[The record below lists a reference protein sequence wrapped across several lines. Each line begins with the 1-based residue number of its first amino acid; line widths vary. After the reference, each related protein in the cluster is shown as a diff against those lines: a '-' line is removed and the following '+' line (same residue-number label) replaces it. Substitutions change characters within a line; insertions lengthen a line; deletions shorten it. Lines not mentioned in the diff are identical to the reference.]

1 MSASPRIDGRVG
13 YCGPPAR
20 GTQMRGEDRATLQA
34 AAHAAIAYR
43 QGVAEAAQT
52 PVADYAQVLAAFA
65 GPTPTTG
72 VDGAVIIDDLVRHAT
87 PGIRAMTGPRFFGWV
102 IGGSHPTGVAA
113 DWLTAAWGQ
122 NAGNVLASPASCAV
136 EAVAAEW
143 LLDLLGLPPTASV
156 GFVTGATVANFVC
169 LAAARSEVLRQVGW
183 DVEADGLF
191 GAPPVQ
197 VLIGADAHATVFSGL
212 KYLGLG
218 AQRVTTVATDD
229 AGRMLATDFERAL
242 KAARGPVIAIAQAGQ
257 INTGASDPFAQIAPL
272 AKAHGAWLHV
282 DGAFGLWAQACPTRA
297 ALTAGVEL
305 ADSWATD
312 GHKWLQ
318 TPYDCGYAIVRHPE
332 AHRRAMAISASYL
345 PPPEGAERDPTAYV
359 PELSRRA
366 RGFAT
371 WAMIRQLGR
380 EGIAEMVERCCRLAA
395 QMAADI
401 AAEPGAELICPVEL
415 NQFMIRFGGERGGEA
430 GDAATLA
437 TVQRVQADAV
447 AFLGAAQWRG
457 RWVMRCSVSS
467 LSTTPR
473 AARETT
479 AAVIGAWRAVQAAQ
493 ANQASLQP

>member
-1 MSASPRIDGRVG
+1 MGD
-13 YCGPPAR
+13 
-20 GTQMRGEDRATLQA
+20 EDRAVLVA
-34 AAHAAIAYR
+34 AARAAIAYR
-43 QGVAEAAQT
+43 QGGAEAGAA
-52 PVADYAQVLAAFA
+52 PGAGYAPVLAAVS
-65 GPTPTTG
+65 GPTPETG
-72 VDGAVIIDDLVRHAT
+72 AAGGAIIDDLVRLAT

-122 NAGNVLASPASCAV
+122 NAGNVLAAPAACAV
-136 EAVAAEW
+136 EAVAADW
-143 LLDLLGLPPTASV
+143 LLDLLGLPRTASV

-169 LAAARSEVLRQVGW
+169 LAAARSEVLRQMGW

-218 AQRVTTVATDD
+218 AQRVTTIATDD
-229 AGRMLATDFERAL
+229 SGRMLASDFERTL
-242 KAARGPVIAIAQAGQ
+242 KAAPGPVIAIAQAGQ
-257 INTGASDPFAQIAPL
+257 INTGASDPFTQIAPL
-272 AKAHGAWLHV
+272 ARARGAWLHV
-282 DGAFGLWAQACPTRA
+282 DGAFGLWAQACPTRV
-297 ALTAGVEL
+297 ALTAGVDE

-318 TPYDCGYAIVRHPE
+318 TPYDCGYAIVRDAE

-345 PPPEGAERDPTAYV
+345 PPAEGAERDPTAYA

-380 EGIAEMVERCCRLAA
+380 GGIAEMVEGCCRIAA

-401 AAEPGAELICPVEL
+401 AAEPGAALICPVEL
-415 NQFMIRFGGERGGEA
+415 NQFMIRFGGALGDEP
-430 GDAATLA
+430 GDALTLA
-437 TVQRVQADAV
+437 TVHRVQADAV
-447 AFLGAAQWRG
+447 AFLGASQWRG

-467 LSTTPR
+467 LSTTPK
-473 AARETT
+473 AAEETV
-479 AAVIGAWRAVQAAQ
+479 AAVIAAWRAVQIGP
-493 ANQASLQP
+493 ANQALLQP